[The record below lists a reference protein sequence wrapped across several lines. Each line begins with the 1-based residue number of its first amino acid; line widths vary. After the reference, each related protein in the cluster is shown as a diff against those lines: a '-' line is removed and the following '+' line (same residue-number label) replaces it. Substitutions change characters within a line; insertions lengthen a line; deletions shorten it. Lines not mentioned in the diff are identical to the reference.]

1 MKLKELI
8 SKYISAFNNQ
18 DLNNLRA
25 LFDAKIRLQDW
36 EIDEKGIN
44 NVIKANQKIFN
55 SAPDLKV
62 RIKRLYF
69 FEKTAI
75 CILKIKVNDQT
86 SIDVVDII
94 EVNNINK
101 IISIKAYKG

>member
-18 DLNNLRA
+18 DLNNLRS
-25 LFDAKIRLQDW
+25 LFDENIHLQDW

-55 SAPDLKV
+55 SAPNLKV
-62 RIKRLYF
+62 RIDRQYF
-69 FEKTAI
+69 FGKTAI
-75 CILKIKVNDQT
+75 CVLKIKVDDQT
-86 SIDVVDII
+86 SIDVIDII
-94 EVNNINK
+94 EVNNIDK

>member
-18 DLNNLRA
+18 NLNNLRV
-25 LFDAKIRLQDW
+25 LFDKNIRLQDW

-44 NVIKANQKIFN
+44 NVIKANQRIFN
-55 SAPDLKV
+55 SAPKLKV
-62 RIKRLYF
+62 RINRQF
-69 FEKTAI
+69 FFGKIAI
-75 CILKIKVNDQT
+75 CILKIKVNDKT

-94 EVNNINK
+94 KVNNINK

>member
-18 DLNNLRA
+18 DLDNLRS
-25 LFDAKIRLQDW
+25 LFDENIRLKDW

-44 NVIKANQKIFN
+44 NVIKANQKIFD
-55 SAPDLKV
+55 SAPNLKV
-62 RIKRLYF
+62 SINRQYF
-69 FEKTAI
+69 FGKTAF
-75 CILKIKVNDQT
+75 CVLKIKVNDQT

-94 EVNNINK
+94 EVNSIDK